1 MVLHNYTL
9 VLCHLYETN
18 GLYNVQYDCD
28 LSRKYTNINLGLPGG
43 DKDGNNMTG
52 WWRTGESN
60 SGHGL

>member
-52 WWRTGESN
+52 W
-60 SGHGL
+60 